1 MINLNWERFA
11 KIKGCTT
18 KVGHFLLLTCD
29 VLHRFALPFVSF
41 AALISG
47 TYLTYDF
54 AALKL
59 RYPNWDRAVD
69 LIVLS
74 LPFVFLVS
82 AFAALVLSILGSICN
97 RSIRIL
103 KKQVAELKRE
113 NEVIADNI
121 RNLFDGYL
129 YQLSSQL
136 GFGADGKSD
145 ERITIYIDS
154 GSGYFVPFG
163 RYSADPQLA
172 KAGRPQY
179 PVNQGCIGEGWKNGW
194 HFVNNLGKNR
204 RYIKNTKDRYSM
216 SEVTI
221 NSLSM
226 KSELYAVKRIN
237 NGVRPLA
244 VIVVE
249 CLRRDKFDSRH
260 LKNILDREEGVI
272 SELIG
277 KLKQH
282 IPDLSF
288 ARARGY

>member
-1 MINLNWERFA
+1 MIRLNWEWVA
-11 KIKGCTT
+11 KIEGWRA
-18 KVGHFLLLTCD
+18 KVGLFLLLACD
-29 VLHRFALPFVSF
+29 LLHRWLLPIVSF
-41 AALISG
+41 VALISG

-59 RYPNWDRAVD
+59 IYPNWDRAID
-69 LIVLS
+69 LIVIA
-74 LPFVFLVS
+74 LPFAFLVS
-82 AFAALVLSILGSICN
+82 ALAALGLSLLGSICN
-97 RSIRIL
+97 RSIKIL
-103 KKQVAELKRE
+103 KRQIVELKRE
-113 NEVIADNI
+113 NEVLADNI

-136 GFGADGKSD
+136 GFGSDGISD

-163 RYSADPQLA
+163 RYSANPQLA
-172 KAGRPQY
+172 MAGRAQY
-179 PVNQGCIGEGWKNGW
+179 PVNQGCIGRGWTNGW
-194 HFVNNLGKNR
+194 HFENNLGR
-204 RYIKNTKDRYSM
+204 SRSYVKNTRTRYSM
-216 SEVTI
+216 SEATI
-221 NSLSM
+221 NGLSM
-226 KSELYAVKRIN
+226 RSELYAVKRIN
-237 NGVRPLA
+237 SGVQPLA

-260 LKNILDREEGVI
+260 LKSILDREEGVI

-288 ARARGY
+288 ARARGF